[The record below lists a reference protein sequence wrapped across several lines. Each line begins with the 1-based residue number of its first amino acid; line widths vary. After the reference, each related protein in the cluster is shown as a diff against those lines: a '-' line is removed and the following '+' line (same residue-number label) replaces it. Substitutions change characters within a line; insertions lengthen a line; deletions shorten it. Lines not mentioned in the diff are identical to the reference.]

1 MKTKHILYLLLVW
14 VAMIACSDPKSVT
27 DTLHRAEALMN
38 EHPDSAWTMLNT
50 LSLDEMGQNSTRA
63 LYALLY
69 TQAQDKTYR
78 DETNDSLI
86 AVAVDYYRD
95 TDDARHKFLSYYY
108 KGRVLAN
115 AKDYLNATICYMEA
129 EQLADEV
136 GDDYLVGLLYAEL
149 GRIYRLYYDYPK
161 SLEAHQKAAECYERA
176 GKIRHRN
183 YMWLNMSSVYRNI
196 NSYDESERLLQMA
209 LHSAKEE
216 QDNTLFKSCMGNLIM
231 LYIEEERISEAKDM
245 YEKELKPLAGES
257 YGSSSFMVALAKMY
271 ASEQDWTQAQRCVE
285 RGWERAVSRKDS
297 VNVYLYSSA
306 VRNASGEVQSAYR
319 ELLKGVELQNS
330 VTRQALQQPVLTA
343 QRDYLSE
350 KLEFEAYRLRM
361 EKQLR
366 VLYVLFFGLLLTMV
380 VLLLHHKLKKEKEK
394 ARRTIDA
401 LNREMLQ
408 RDKESRK
415 KVGALLKDLEDK
427 DQATSSIITHLRSEL
442 RKQEGDYHR
451 YVKETEQLQHELQ
464 ADLQEK
470 SLRAAGMFRES
481 ISTMGEIML
490 DFEEIKAPNTL
501 VENIIQQW
509 KKKYFVGS
517 KALGHLEKLVNEF
530 HDDAMVHFRREVSL
544 RSDTDYQQVCC
555 LFAGISVKVTAWL
568 MNKNE
573 NTVYHWRQR
582 LCDKIKLS
590 DFEYKNLYLKLINK

>member
-14 VAMIACSDPKSVT
+14 VAMIACSDPKPVT
-27 DTLHRAEALMN
+27 DTLHHAEALMD
-38 EHPDSAWTMLNT
+38 EHPDSAWAMLST
-50 LSLDEMGQNSTRA
+50 LSPDEMGKNHTRA

-86 AVAVDYYRD
+86 SIAVDYYRD
-95 TDDARHKFLSYYY
+95 TDDARRKFLSYYY
-108 KGRVLAN
+108 NGRVYFN
-115 AKDYLNATICYMEA
+115 SKDYLSATSCYMEA

-136 GDDYLVGLLYAEL
+136 DDDYLVGLLYAEL

-161 SLEAHQKAAECYERA
+161 SLEAYQKAAECYERV
-176 GKIRHRN
+176 GKIHHRN
-183 YMWLNMSSVYRNI
+183 YMWLNQSSACRNM
-196 NSYDESERLLQMA
+196 NHNDESERLLRMT
-209 LHSAKEE
+209 LESAREE
-216 QDNTLFKSCMGNLIM
+216 QDKLLIKSCLGNLVM
-231 LYIEEERISEAKDM
+231 LYIKQERMPEAKDM

-257 YGSSSFMVALAKMY
+257 YGSSSLMVALAKMY

-427 DQATSSIITHLRSEL
+427 DQATSSIIAHLRSEL